1 MLHLLVEKRPP
12 FPCSV
17 TPKPRLQTVTDS
29 GTIIYF
35 FKVIKPH
42 RSYYYFRFI
51 TMSIPPQRLK
61 TSYPKPTNPLITSV
75 SSIRN
80 LLSTNMKL
88 RMHFAVLNF
97 IKTPRNFYSNVVTIL
112 LFDYSQTSFLKRTH

>member
-29 GTIIYF
+29 GIIFNF

-42 RSYYYFRFI
+42 QSYYYFRFI

-75 SSIRN
+75 STIRN

-88 RMHFAVLNF
+88 RMDIAVPNS
-97 IKTPRNFYSNVVTIL
+97 IKTPRNFYSDVVTIL
-112 LFDYSQTSFLKRTH
+112 LFDYSQTSFLKSTH

>member
-29 GTIIYF
+29 GIIFYF
-35 FKVIKPH
+35 FKVSKPH
-42 RSYYYFRFI
+42 QSYYYFRFI
-51 TMSIPPQRLK
+51 TTSIPPQRLK
-61 TSYPKPTNPLITSV
+61 TSYPKPTNPLITFV

-80 LLSTNMKL
+80 LLSKHMKL
-88 RMHFAVLNF
+88 RMHFAVPNF
-97 IKTPRNFYSNVVTIL
+97 IKTPRNFYSHVVTIL
-112 LFDYSQTSFLKRTH
+112 LFDYLQTSFIKRTH